1 MNSPSVRTKRVTL
14 PVLLLA
20 LALLGALL
28 AAPSTAMAQSES
40 PSESPIVQGV
50 LFFDPSCPNCEAVM
64 ENVLPPLEAQYGPQ
78 FKMYRLDVGLV
89 EAFDA
94 WSRAAK
100 AFDLPAE
107 KKGVPLLVIDD
118 RILSGKDEIGAEL
131 PGIISEGMASGGIP
145 VPAATGLSEA
155 DLARLEA
162 ASLGGEVAERQ
173 SDPVANGLAILVLG
187 GMVVSLAYVGAGS
200 FRTNIA
206 IDQHGEARGIGY
218 YAIPILSVLGMAVAG
233 YLSYVKLTS
242 SPTLCPIGNCDAVQH
257 SQWAQF
263 MGVPVAY
270 LGFLSYAAIL
280 VLWGAWA
287 AGREG
292 LSGIAR
298 FLLFVVAI
306 FGTLFSA
313 YLTFLEPVIIKEVCL
328 WCLLSAVIMTLIL
341 LASFKEMNP
350 ESQAVAAGAPA
361 QKQRSGKGR
370 RSKRKINKKK
380 RR

>member
-1 MNSPSVRTKRVTL
+1 MISPSVRTKRVTL

-20 LALLGALL
+20 LALVGALL
-28 AAPSTAMAQSES
+28 AAPSPAMAQSEG
-40 PSESPIVQGV
+40 PVVQGV

-64 ENVLPPLEAQYGPQ
+64 EDVLPPLEARYGPQ
-78 FKMYRLDVGLV
+78 FKMYRLDVSFV
-89 EAFDA
+89 EVFDA

-107 KKGVPLLVIDD
+107 KKGVPLMVIDD

-131 PGIISEGMASGGIP
+131 PGIISEGMSSGGIA
-145 VPAATGLSEA
+145 VPAAVGLSEE

-162 ASLGGEVAERQ
+162 ASLGGEAAEKET
-173 SDPVANGLAILVLG
+173 DPVANGLAILVLG

-206 IDQHGEARGIGY
+206 IDQRGESRGIGY

-257 SQWAQF
+257 SQWSQLI
-263 MGVPVAY
+263 GVPVAY

-280 VLWGAWA
+280 VLWVAWA
-287 AGREG
+287 AGSGR
-292 LSGIAR
+292 LPGIAR
-298 FLLFVVAI
+298 FLLFIVAI
-306 FGTLFSA
+306 IGTLFSA

-341 LASFKEMNP
+341 LASFKELTP
-350 ESQAVAAGAPA
+350 QSQAVTAGAPVE
-361 QKQRSGKGR
+361 KQRSGKAR
-370 RSKRKINKKK
+370 RSKTKGKGKRK